1 MAEPRYQSAREI
13 APRIHAHFANLRM
26 PGAESASGSTLIVP
40 SLDDIEAVID
50 AAFWASLRR
59 EENYLPRISLALMPP
74 SQSTQPLIFDTPLP
88 LKPVSLVR
96 VAPAVERPGIH
107 LGVWHVDGVLRVW
120 GTTRFVP
127 PSCLVLEVAAPGLL
141 VLKHHRGAG
150 GKYINVAVLEAD
162 RIKMIDDR
170 AHARPDCPS
179 LVRSLLG
186 FDATVSWNA
195 HPSVMVELAVS
206 MRAHGRGGTMLM
218 VPSGSSA
225 WRESVVQPIAYA
237 VSPVF
242 NALSDLVARA
252 KNDSETREWQDEMED
267 SVQAV
272 AGLTAV
278 DGAALV
284 TDRYELI
291 AFGVK
296 IARREGFPLVE
307 QTAVSEPI
315 EGGEAATVH
324 PSRLGGTRHLSAAQF
339 VHDQRDAVALV
350 ASQDGRF
357 TIFCWSDTDGMVQAH
372 RVETLL
378 L

>member
-13 APRIHAHFANLRM
+13 APRIHALFARLR
-26 PGAESASGSTLIVP
+26 EQSDDLVDGSTPIVP
-40 SLDDIEAVID
+40 NLDEIESVID

-59 EENYLPRISLALMPP
+59 EENYLPRISLAVMPP
-74 SQSTQPLIFDTPLP
+74 SHSTQPLIFDTPLP

-96 VAPAVERPGIH
+96 VAPAVERRGIH
-107 LGVWHVDGVLRVW
+107 LGVWNIDGALRVW

-127 PSCLVLEVAAPGLL
+127 PSSLVLEVAAPGLL

-150 GKYINVAVLEAD
+150 GKYINVAVLEAE

-186 FDATVSWNA
+186 FNHEVAWNA

-218 VPSGSSA
+218 VPAGSNA

-237 VSPVF
+237 VSPHF
-242 NALSDLVARA
+242 NALSDLVVRA
-252 KNDSETREWQDEMED
+252 EDESETRGWQDEMED

-278 DGAALV
+278 DGAALL
-284 TDRYELI
+284 TDRYELL
-291 AFGVK
+291 AFGAK
-296 IARREGFPLVE
+296 IARRDGSSLVE

-315 EGGEAATVH
+315 EGGEAAIVH

-339 VHDQRDAVALV
+339 VHDQRDAVAMV

-357 TIFCWSDTDGMVQAH
+357 TIFCWSDSDGMVQAH